1 MKRYLA
7 LARVSSREQ
16 EREGFSLDV
25 QVDALQRYAEK
36 NQGEI
41 VKLYRIA
48 ETASKRDERKTFHE
62 MLQFARKN
70 AHQIDAILFYKVDRA
85 ARNLFDYVELECLE
99 SEHGIEFI
107 SVTQPT
113 ENTPAGKLQ
122 RRILANMASFYTEQQ
137 SLDVRE
143 GLARRVKSGLFVSK
157 APYGYR
163 NVRIDGR
170 GLVELHPEN
179 AEKIRRIFDLY
190 AYHNHTLDTLG
201 KQLVDEHIVF
211 KDTCPTFSRSTLYKI
226 LTDRAYI
233 GEVKHH
239 DVWYPGQHTP
249 IIGRATWNRVQAI
262 LGGKRYRCHEM
273 TYAGEVVRCGHC
285 GHPITGEVK
294 TKKTKNGI
302 REYIYYR
309 CSHYNS
315 AHHPRTRLREKEL
328 DQQMLAFFDRMRVED
343 DEVREWFVK
352 ALRSFT
358 KKEQTQS
365 KKLDAELKRQHS
377 LIQEQKYR
385 LLDLLL
391 LKEIE
396 SETFSR
402 KDMELRDREA
412 DLRLQ
417 LEACSRHGD
426 EESDIVVKA
435 FELTQDLRNKW
446 VTAEFVAKRR
456 ILEIICLNLT
466 LNDVSLV
473 PTWRKPFDM
482 IAEGLVFEESRVC
495 RAKSR

>member
-1 MKRYLA
+1 MKRYIA

-16 EREGFSLDV
+16 EREGFSLDI
-25 QVDALQRYAEK
+25 QVDALQRYADK
-36 NQGEI
+36 NSGEI

-48 ETASKRDERKTFHE
+48 ETASKKDERKTFRE
-62 MLQFARKN
+62 MLQYARQN
-70 AHQIDAILFYKVDRA
+70 AHHIDGILFYKVDRA

-99 SEHGIEFI
+99 SEYGIEFI

-157 APYGYR
+157 APYGYV

-170 GLVELHPEN
+170 GLVEVHPEN
-179 AEKIRRIFDLY
+179 AEKIRRIFELY

-211 KDTCPTFSRSTLYKI
+211 KDACPTFSRSTLYKI

-233 GEVKHH
+233 GEVKHR
-239 DVWYPGQHTP
+239 DVWYPGQHEP

-273 TYAGEVVRCGHC
+273 TYAGEIVRCGYC

-294 TKKTKNGI
+294 TKKTRDGV
-302 REYIYYR
+302 REYVYYR
-309 CSHYNS
+309 CSRYN
-315 AHHPRTRLREKEL
+315 AADHPRTRLREEEL
-328 DQQMLAFFDRMRVED
+328 DQQMLTFFDHMRVEE
-343 DEVREWFVK
+343 DELRQWLVK

-358 KKEQTQS
+358 RKEQVQS
-365 KKLDAELKRQHS
+365 RKLDTELKRQHS
-377 LIQEQKYR
+377 RVQEQKDR
-385 LLDLLL
+385 LLELVL
-391 LKEIE
+391 LKEIDP
-396 SETFSR
+396 ETYN
-402 KDMELRDREA
+402 KKAMELRDREA

-417 LEACSRHGD
+417 LDACSRHSD

-435 FELTQDLRNKW
+435 FELTQSLRAKW
-446 VTAEFVAKRR
+446 VAADFVAKRR
-456 ILEIICLNLT
+456 ILEIVCLNLT
-466 LNDVSLV
+466 LEDVSLV
-473 PTWRKPFDM
+473 PIWRKPFDM
-482 IAEGLVFEESRVC
+482 VAEGLISTESRGDWI
-495 RAKSR
+495 